1 MIMKKK
7 IIIIYLLIV
16 KIQIIHFTK
25 SKTIKNYITKK
36 NRIIKSIKL
45 KNIKNNNTYNSS
57 KNIFKR
63 PDETINTHQNIYSYN
78 TKDINNNNIIN
89 KRIFIKKSN
98 RNILLTSLF
107 NLPQIPQ
114 KSNNHNHSQKNIKNK
129 SEILLISKNNIEN
142 PKLNDKT
149 SKSQNKLISTIEEKE
164 ILKLENY
171 MRDKFYEDIEK
182 KMAVKLKEKNFCHD
196 TSMKEKII
204 KMNKIGLFWGTVFE
218 YCNPVLS
225 VKKLKYAKNLFLKNK
240 KIETDDIGI
249 NEYKH
254 KKNKEIKPILYTNS
268 FVNQLKHSDKFKNI
282 RNLSTNK

>member
-1 MIMKKK
+1 
-7 IIIIYLLIV
+7 
-16 KIQIIHFTK
+16 
-25 SKTIKNYITKK
+25 
-36 NRIIKSIKL
+36 
-45 KNIKNNNTYNSS
+45 
-57 KNIFKR
+57 
-63 PDETINTHQNIYSYN
+63 
-78 TKDINNNNIIN
+78 
-89 KRIFIKKSN
+89 
-98 RNILLTSLF
+98 
-107 NLPQIPQ
+107 
-114 KSNNHNHSQKNIKNK
+114 
-129 SEILLISKNNIEN
+129 
-142 PKLNDKT
+142 
-149 SKSQNKLISTIEEKE
+149 
-164 ILKLENY
+164 
-171 MRDKFYEDIEK
+171 MRDKFYEDIEN

-254 KKNKEIKPILYTNS
+254 KKNKQIKPILYTNS